1 MIDELISVIT
11 PVYNAEK
18 FLPDTVRS
26 IMNQTYQNWE
36 LILVNDCSKD
46 NSQEL
51 ILDFCKQDNRIKYV
65 NLEKNMGEG
74 GARDAGMDVA
84 EGRYVAFVDS
94 DDMWKPEK
102 LQIQYDFMKKNN
114 LGFTFTSYELV
125 SETGKKFN
133 HKIKAP
139 KEMTYK
145 KLLKNTIIGCST
157 TMLDRSIV
165 GDFRMP
171 VSRLFVDHPTWF
183 KLLKEGHKAYGIDIV
198 LTEYRIVKT
207 SLSYNK
213 IKELKRKWKMYR
225 ITEGFGFWKSLYY
238 FCWNV
243 FNAVKKRLF

>member
-1 MIDELISVIT
+1 MIDDLITVIT

-18 FLPDTVRS
+18 FIEQTIKS
-26 IMNQTYQNWE
+26 IQNQTYEKWE

-46 NSQEL
+46 NSEA
-51 ILDFCKQDNRIKYV
+51 IIKEFSVADSRIKYI
-65 NLEKNMGEG
+65 NLSTNIGEG
-74 GARDAGMDVA
+74 GARNAGMDISN
-84 EGRYVAFVDS
+84 GRFIAFVDS
-94 DDMWKPEK
+94 DDLWKPEK
-102 LQIQYDFMKKNN
+102 LSTQLNFMKKNN
-114 LGFTFTSYELV
+114 IGFSFTSYELIN
-125 SETGKKFN
+125 ENGKRLK
-133 HKIKAP
+133 HKISAP

-165 GDFRMP
+165 GEFRMP

-183 KLLKEGHKAYGIDIV
+183 KLLKEGQKAYGLDVI

-213 IKELKRKWKMYR
+213 AKEIKRKWKMYR

-238 FCWNV
+238 CSWNIL
-243 FNAVKKRLF
+243 NAIKKRV